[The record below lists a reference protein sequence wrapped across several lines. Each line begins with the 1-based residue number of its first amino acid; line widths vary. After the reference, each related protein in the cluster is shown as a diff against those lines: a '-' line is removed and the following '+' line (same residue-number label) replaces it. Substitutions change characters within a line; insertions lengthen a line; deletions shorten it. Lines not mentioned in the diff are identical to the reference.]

1 MPTKILAIDDD
12 TALTDLLSTLLMTHG
27 FEVVTA
33 NHGQNGIELA
43 ESANP
48 DLIILDLMMPD
59 QDGWK
64 VCQSIRAFSKTPII
78 VLSALNDPGMV
89 VSALDA
95 GADDYLVKPV
105 PSNVLI
111 AHINT
116 LTRRAAAERNRTPLF
131 NPRQSFDSGKALSAK
146 AS

>member
-33 NHGQNGIELA
+33 NFGQSGIALA
-43 ESANP
+43 QSANP

-59 QDGWK
+59 QDGWS
-64 VCQSIRAFSKTPII
+64 VCQEIRAFSQAPII

-105 PSNVLI
+105 PSNVLV

-131 NPRQSFDSGKALSAK
+131 NPHQPLESRKALST
-146 AS
+146 

>member
-1 MPTKILAIDDD
+1 MPIKILAIDDD
-12 TALTDLLSTLLMTHG
+12 ATLTELLATLLTTHG

-33 NHGQNGIELA
+33 NYGESGIELA
-43 ESANP
+43 RSTSP

-59 QDGWK
+59 KDGWK
-64 VCQSIRAFSKTPII
+64 VCHAIREFTQTPII
-78 VLSALNDPGMV
+78 VLSALNDPSV
-89 VSALDA
+89 IASALDA

-105 PSNVLI
+105 PSNVMV

-131 NPRQSFDSGKALSAK
+131 KSINDSKALSA
-146 AS
+146 

>member
-33 NHGQNGIELA
+33 NYGQNGIELA
-43 ESANP
+43 KTTNP

-59 QDGWK
+59 QDGWQ
-64 VCQSIRAFSKTPII
+64 VCQAIRAFSKTPII

-131 NPRQSFDSGKALSAK
+131 NARQPFSSGKALSA
-146 AS
+146 